1 MATTRRPVS
10 VFSPKGGPFFS
21 RGLRRDLQAVVDS
34 NRITLNMRNQ
44 VNKAVRKSTTKKREF
59 NT

>member
-1 MATTRRPVS
+1 MASTRRPVS
-10 VFSPKGGPFFS
+10 VSSPKIGS
-21 RGLRRDLQAVVDS
+21 GLRRDLQAVVDS

-59 NT
+59 NS